1 MAALRSLLASTREDH
16 RMAAEEE
23 NAMTAIPG
31 ECEVLIVG
39 GSLVGLS
46 AAAFLGHHGI
56 AAQVVEKHAGTS
68 IHPRAG
74 YFHVGTMEAYRRIG
88 LEPAILEVSH
98 EQFGP
103 DGGINLVESL
113 AGRELALFVPSIN
126 AGLEPFSPCK
136 RFFITQQS
144 LEPLL
149 HRRAAELGA
158 QLHYRSELVDFEQDE
173 AGVTAQVRDVG
184 RGEVSTIRARYMI
197 AADGNRSPIRAA
209 LGIGMSG
216 PGALS
221 DSITIYFKADC
232 TQWLSERPM
241 GVIYVLNPDQRGFFR
256 FEAGGK
262 RGFLVVNTLGD
273 LALPGAKDVAGD
285 ISPERCI
292 ALVRSAIGR
301 PDIAVEIEDVAIW
314 KAVAECADAYR
325 AGRVFIAGDAAH
337 VVPPT
342 GGFGGNTGVQDA
354 ANLAWKLAM
363 VLKGEAGEALLDSY
377 EAERRPVGLLTVEQ
391 AYTRYVRR
399 VTPEE
404 IGPDTPALRDEL
416 TMELGQFYRSDA
428 VLDGRAVD
436 EPACVHPEETR
447 GHPGSRVPHAWLADG
462 RSTIDCAAGGLTLLV
477 GPEGEGWAEVAHAGG
492 LAAERLPPDAADQCG
507 IGASGAVL
515 ARPDGFVAARAADG
529 ADPAATLDGW
539 RTRIIAR

>member
-1 MAALRSLLASTREDH
+1 MAASDRECD
-16 RMAAEEE
+16 
-23 NAMTAIPG
+23 
-31 ECEVLIVG
+31 VLIVG

-126 AGLEPFSPCK
+126 AGLDPYSPCK

-149 HRRAAELGA
+149 HRRAAALGA
-158 QLHYRSELVDFEQDE
+158 DLHYRSELADFTQDE
-173 AGVTAQVRDVG
+173 SGVTAQVRDVDS
-184 RGEVSTIRARYMI
+184 GEIREIRAKYMI
-197 AADGNRSPIRAA
+197 AADGNRSPIRHK
-209 LGIGMSG
+209 LGVGMTG
-216 PGALS
+216 PGWLS

-232 TQWLSERPM
+232 SQWLEQRPM
-241 GVIYVLNPDQRGFFR
+241 GVIYVLNSDQRGFFR

-292 ALVRSAIGR
+292 ALVRSAIGV
-301 PDIAVEIEDVAIW
+301 PDMAVEIEDVAVW

-325 AGRVFIAGDAAH
+325 KGRVFIAGDAAH

-354 ANLAWKLAM
+354 ANLAWKLAL

-404 IGPDTPALRDEL
+404 IGPDTPAQRDEL
-416 TMELGQFYRSDA
+416 TMELGQFYRSNA
-428 VLDGRAVD
+428 VVEGRAQD
-436 EPACVHPEETR
+436 EPACLHPDQTR
-447 GHPGSRVPHAWLADG
+447 GRAGARVPHVWLDDG
-462 RSTIDCAAGGLTLLV
+462 RSTIDVAGQHATWLL
-477 GPEGEGWAEVAHAGG
+477 GPEAPAEDGVRLSPEAAARCGLNPAGAM
-492 LAAERLPPDAADQCG
+492 L
-507 IGASGAVL
+507 V
-515 ARPDGFVAARAADG
+515 RPDGFVAEVY
-529 ADPAATLDGW
+529 
-539 RTRIIAR
+539 

>member
-1 MAALRSLLASTREDH
+1 MAAAPRD
-16 RMAAEEE
+16 
-23 NAMTAIPG
+23 
-31 ECEVLIVG
+31 VLIVG

-56 AAQVVEKHAGTS
+56 RAHVVEKHAGTS

-88 LEPAILEVSH
+88 LEPALLELSH

-103 DGGINLVESL
+103 DGGINLVDSL

-126 AGLEPFSPCK
+126 AGLDPYSPCK
-136 RFFITQQS
+136 RFFMTQQS

-158 QLHYRSELVDFEQDE
+158 DLHYRSELIDFAQDE
-173 AGVTAQVRDVG
+173 AGVTARVRDLDS
-184 RGEVSTIRARYMI
+184 GEVRSIRAKYMI
-197 AADGNRSPIRAA
+197 AADGNRSQVRRQ

-216 PGALS
+216 PGWLS

-232 TQWLSERPM
+232 TRWLEARPM
-241 GVIYVLNPDQRGFFR
+241 GVIYVANPDLRGFFR

-262 RGFLVVNTLGD
+262 RGFLAVNTLGD
-273 LALPGAKDVAGD
+273 LTLPGAKDVAGD
-285 ISPERCI
+285 ITPERCV
-292 ALVRSAIGR
+292 ALVRSAIGV
-301 PDIAVEIEDVAIW
+301 PDIAVEIEDVASW

-325 AGRVFIAGDAAH
+325 KGRVFIAGDAAH

-354 ANLAWKLAM
+354 ANLAWKLAL

-391 AYTRYVRR
+391 AYTRYIRR
-399 VTPEE
+399 VTPEDLTPE
-404 IGPDTPALRDEL
+404 TPALRDEL
-416 TMELGQFYRSDA
+416 TMELGQFYRSNA
-428 VLDGRAVD
+428 VVNGRRED
-436 EPACVHPEETR
+436 EPACMHPDQTR
-447 GHPGSRVPHAWLADG
+447 GRAGARVPHVWLDDG
-462 RSTIDCAAGGLTLLV
+462 RSTLDVGARELTWLL
-477 GPEGEGWAEVAHAGG
+477 GPEAPAEEGVRLSPE
-492 LAAERLPPDAADQCG
+492 AAAQCG
-507 IGASGAVL
+507 LGPAGAMLV
-515 ARPDGFVAARAADG
+515 RPDGFVAEVY
-529 ADPAATLDGW
+529 
-539 RTRIIAR
+539 